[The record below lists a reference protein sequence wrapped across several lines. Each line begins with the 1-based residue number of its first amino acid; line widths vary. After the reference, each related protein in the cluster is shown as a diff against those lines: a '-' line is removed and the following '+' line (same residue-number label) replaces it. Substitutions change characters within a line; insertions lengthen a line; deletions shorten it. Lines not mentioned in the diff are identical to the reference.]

1 MFALQ
6 TQTIL
11 RMKVF
16 KKKLEFVSYLNSCR
30 QMKSVGFVPTMG
42 TLHSGHLQLVEAS
55 KRHCKITICS
65 IFVNPTQFNNPDDF
79 AKYPK
84 NLGADLEKLEQL
96 SCDIVYTPTVSD
108 LYDKNEKAKEFN
120 FGKLASG
127 MEGKFRPGH
136 FNGMATIIEKFLNII
151 NPTKAFFGQKDLQ
164 QLQIVKAL
172 VGQMNVPIEI
182 IGIPTAREKNGLA
195 KSSRNKLLSEN
206 AKNEASLIYNTL
218 KYCLSNKEKGIA
230 ALKLYIKNEFEN
242 QKTLKLEYVEIT
254 CLKNMFPI
262 NKWKLEN
269 ENAICIAAY
278 IDGVRL
284 IDNII
289 L

>member
-1 MFALQ
+1 
-6 TQTIL
+6 
-11 RMKVF
+11 MKVF

-182 IGIPTAREKNGLA
+182 IGIPTVREKNGLA

-230 ALKLYIKNEFEN
+230 ALKLYIQNEFEN
-242 QKTLKLEYVEIT
+242 QNTLKLEYVEIT

-262 NKWKLEN
+262 NKWELEN

-278 IDGVRL
+278 IEGVRL